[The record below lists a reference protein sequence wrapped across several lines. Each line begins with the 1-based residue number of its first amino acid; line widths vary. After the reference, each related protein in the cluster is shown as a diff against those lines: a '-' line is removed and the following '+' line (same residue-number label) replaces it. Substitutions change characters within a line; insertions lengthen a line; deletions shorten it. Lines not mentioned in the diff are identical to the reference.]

1 MKVCSPCI
9 WLYFFCLVCVRF
21 LDDPFKWYLYR
32 NFCVETQKLETTIR
46 IQTRKF
52 WPWSRVYRPNR
63 LLDFS
68 SSTLNTFYNLQII
81 QTGQLNWRANL
92 WLISN
97 EKKKSPSTD
106 VMNGNCWKRENN
118 VEKER
123 QRANEWTFETECLHC
138 VRRTCAVGATS
149 AISLFSLFWKRNFRS
164 ACLRI
169 IHFFTLCALQ
179 NPTLVFSLRRK
190 RSLRISRYTLFP
202 FLSFAIHSAIAKYQ
216 ILNVWYDL
224 PQNCTICLSHWIV
237 DIYYL
242 HSMQLHNNYEAEA
255 YCSLTSKEKLK

>member
-97 EKKKSPSTD
+97 EKKNHPQPMLWMETAENVRITWKKRDRERMSEHLKQSAFIAFVAHAPSAPLRLSR
-106 VMNGNCWKRENN
+106 CSLSFENEIFG
-118 VEKER
+118 VRVWES
-123 QRANEWTFETECLHC
+123 FISLHC
-138 VRRTCAVGATS
+138 ALS
-149 AISLFSLFWKRNFRS
+149 KIQLSFSLSTESARS
-164 ACLRI
+164 VSRDTHYFLFCHLPSILRMLN
-169 IHFFTLCALQ
+169 T
-179 NPTLVFSLRRK
+179 
-190 RSLRISRYTLFP
+190 
-202 FLSFAIHSAIAKYQ
+202 KY
-216 ILNVWYDL
+216 
-224 PQNCTICLSHWIV
+224 
-237 DIYYL
+237 
-242 HSMQLHNNYEAEA
+242 
-255 YCSLTSKEKLK
+255 